1 MSVAEMEAP
10 RTVRELQ
17 MIFKNGY
24 EKKVTSENRIS
35 ECNKGFRKIKDNSK
49 SSVNHVQA
57 LQSTALRDQIN
68 DIEGVAQRPQTLD
81 DPKLIELK
89 ESLNTLFYQYDDLEL
104 SSLKV
109 SNLESLPKYPKNIL
123 LNDEQFLSLSK
134 EDDQVVEYFKETA
147 GPLKSAHR
155 QRVILG
161 EEIEKETLRVVRK
174 RRFIRNSFI
183 MLIVSVGGGL
193 FALRESN
200 PQMFEHYL
208 NLVKGLL
215 N

>member
-35 ECNKGFRKIKDNSK
+35 ECNKGFSRLKDNSK
-49 SSVNHVQA
+49 SSLNHVQA
-57 LQSTALRDQIN
+57 LQSATLRDQIN
-68 DIEGVAQRPQTLD
+68 DIGGEAQRPKTLD
-81 DPKLIELK
+81 DPKLLELK
-89 ESLNTLFYQYDDLEL
+89 ELLNTLFYQYDNLEL
-104 SSLKV
+104 NSIRV
-109 SNLESLPKYPKNIL
+109 SNLESLPKYPQNIL
-123 LNDEQFLSLSK
+123 LNDEQFSSLSK
-134 EDDQVVEYFKETA
+134 EDDQVSEYFKETA
-147 GPLKSAHR
+147 EPLKAAHR

-161 EEIEKETLRVVRK
+161 EKIEKETLRVVRK
-174 RRFIRNSFI
+174 RRFIRNLFI
-183 MLIVSVGGGL
+183 TLVVCVGGGL

>member
-24 EKKVTSENRIS
+24 EKKVTSENCIS
-35 ECNKGFRKIKDNSK
+35 ECNQGIRRIKENSK
-49 SSVNHVQA
+49 SSVDHVQA
-57 LQSTALRDQIN
+57 LQSNALRDQIN
-68 DIEGVAQRPQTLD
+68 NIGGVAQRPKNLD

-89 ESLNTLFYQYDDLEL
+89 EALNTLFYQYDNLEL
-104 SSLKV
+104 SSLKI
-109 SNLESLPKYPKNIL
+109 SNIESLPKYPKNIL
-123 LNDEQFLSLSK
+123 LNDEQFSSLSK
-134 EDDQVVEYFKETA
+134 EDDQVSEHFKETA
-147 GPLKSAHR
+147 EPLKAAHR

-174 RRFIRNSFI
+174 RRFIRNLFI
-183 MLIVSVGGGL
+183 TLIVCVGGGL
-193 FALRESN
+193 FALQESN